1 LTPLLSKTFLGNLE
15 KKQAVTNTKLFSFRM
30 DIKSKV
36 TTMHQPTTFSLIK
49 KQLDQ
54 SSLRSLIKKHEA
66 DKHSKGFDTSRH
78 LLVMIMAQLLGCKSL
93 REVELTLN
101 SHYRRHYH
109 LGLSTVKRSS
119 LSYANKHRP
128 LEVFTEL
135 LQGLVHNLG
144 RKQKTEIDDLLLLLD
159 STSITLKGY
168 QFDEWTKATKTRCT
182 QGLKL
187 HVEYCPYSLLTT
199 FCQITPPNVNDLSVA
214 REMTLQEDATYVFD
228 KGYCDYDWW
237 LKIDENKSH
246 FVTRLKRNAAIRIIE
261 TRTIR
266 PEISDLISEDAI
278 ICFNNKN
285 PRAGKKLQ
293 YTKPLRR
300 IIVKLENKKDLILVT
315 NELNIDAQEVAD
327 LYKSRW
333 LIELF
338 FKWIKQNL
346 KIKRFMGRNEN
357 AVHIQIITALIAYAL
372 VVMIH
377 RQIPTYGSLRE
388 ILLMI
393 KTRLFEDADFEKPP
407 PMRQRLSTTAQLK
420 LGLVL

>member
-1 LTPLLSKTFLGNLE
+1 
-15 KKQAVTNTKLFSFRM
+15 M
-30 DIKSKV
+30 DMKSKG
-36 TTMHQPTTFSLIK
+36 TAMHHPTTFSLIK
-49 KQLDQ
+49 KQLD
-54 SSLRSLIKKHEA
+54 RSLLKSLIEKHDT

-101 SHYRRHYH
+101 SHYRQHYH

-128 LEVFTEL
+128 LKVFTEL
-135 LQGLVHNLG
+135 LQGLVHRLG
-144 RKQKTEIDDLLLLLD
+144 RKQKAEIGDLLLLLD
-159 STSITLKGY
+159 STPITLKGY

-187 HVEYCPYSLLTT
+187 HIEYCPESFLTT

-214 REMTLQEDATYVFD
+214 REMTLQENATYVFD

-237 LKIDENKSH
+237 LKIDESKSH
-246 FVTRLKRNAAIRIIE
+246 FVTRLKRNAAVRVIE
-261 TRTIR
+261 TRAVR

-278 ICFNNKN
+278 ICFSNKN
-285 PRAGKKLQ
+285 PRAGKKLR

-300 IIVKLENKKDLILVT
+300 IILKLENKKDLILVT
-315 NELNIDAQEVAD
+315 NELNIDAQKVAD

-377 RQIPTYGSLRE
+377 QQMPTLGSLRE

-393 KTRLFEDADFEKPP
+393 KTRLFEAADFKKPP
-407 PMRQRLSTTAQLK
+407 PMRQRLSPTTQLK
-420 LGLVL
+420 LGIVLC